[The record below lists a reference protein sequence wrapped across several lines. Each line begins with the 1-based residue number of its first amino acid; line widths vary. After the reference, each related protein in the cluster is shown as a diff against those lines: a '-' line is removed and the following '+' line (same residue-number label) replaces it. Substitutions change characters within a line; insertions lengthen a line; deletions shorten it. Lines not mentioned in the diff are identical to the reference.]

1 MKISYTSNHNSSFEN
16 SNNKFKTC
24 FTDINNRG
32 ANFVDDVENLITSL
46 TRMTSLS
53 QSRQVKKKNDL
64 GYSARLALIQ
74 ICKFI

>member
-1 MKISYTSNHNSSFEN
+1 MAIPLSKTAITNSRHVLL
-16 SNNKFKTC
+16 
-24 FTDINNRG
+24 INNRR
-32 ANFVDDVENLITSL
+32 ANFVDDVDNLITSL